1 MMQEG
6 AAVARSYAMA
16 KNYHVPDGLAQCRDG
31 GGRGA
36 HPPLP
41 HASLPPHAAGVPLRH
56 ARERRPPRRRAALA
70 RRQAGLLSLPRG
82 LPRRRLRQRRD
93 WALRRRRGIGAPGPA
108 ARREAEDDG
117 AWEDAGLGGVPADGP
132 VRRGRGQAGGARAAH
147 RRARLL
153 RQRELPA
160 REDRAVD
167 GRGGRP
173 DQGRGRRG
181 LGGASSWTWAVSS
194 SCSQSAILV
203 FTYCIPSLN
212 I

>member
-1 MMQEG
+1 
-6 AAVARSYAMA
+6 MA
-16 KNYHVPDGLAQCRDG
+16 KKYHVPDGLAQCRDG

-41 HASLPPHAAGVPLRH
+41 HAALPPHAAGVPLRH

-70 RRQAGLLSLPRG
+70 RRQAGLLRLPRG

-132 VRRGRGQAGGARAAH
+132 VRRGCSCCASTRPSTSPTRATCERGSRGGWTRRTTGSRPRAA
-147 RRARLL
+147 
-153 RQRELPA
+153 
-160 REDRAVD
+160 
-167 GRGGRP
+167 RP
-173 DQGRGRRG
+173 C
-181 LGGASSWTWAVSS
+181 GASSWTWAVSS